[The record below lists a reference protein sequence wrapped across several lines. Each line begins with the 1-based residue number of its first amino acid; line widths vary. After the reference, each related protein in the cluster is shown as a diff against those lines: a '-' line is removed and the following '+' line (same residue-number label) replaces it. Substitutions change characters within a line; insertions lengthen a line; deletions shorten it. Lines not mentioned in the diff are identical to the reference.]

1 MDSDIGCPIPYVPES
16 IFGDYDWFLSLARY
30 SRLVSRIC
38 SSLFSV
44 SSGEITT
51 GSTYHGSIHQLSKEL
66 EAWQLSIPEKY
77 RPGERFSGR
86 GLPGTLEM
94 FIAVTT
100 QYLYFNALLTL
111 LRISL
116 YAGAGN
122 VAPAP
127 APDQQ
132 ETKKKL
138 MRTACLI
145 LDLTKYI
152 EVETYTSLWY
162 VGDFRQ

>member
-16 IFGDYDWFLSLARY
+16 IFGGYDWFLSLARY